1 MNDIELL
8 QQRISSLYNELK
20 VYPEYQESILAD
32 IKYYENQIRAMVDS
46 E

>member
-8 QQRISSLYNELK
+8 QQRISSLYDELK

-32 IKYYENQIRAMVDS
+32 IKYYENQIRAMMDC